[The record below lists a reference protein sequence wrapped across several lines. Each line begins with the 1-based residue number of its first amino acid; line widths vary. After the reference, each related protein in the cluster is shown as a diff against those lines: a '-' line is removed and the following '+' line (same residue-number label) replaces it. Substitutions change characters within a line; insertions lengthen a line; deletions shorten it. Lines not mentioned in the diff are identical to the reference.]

1 MGKEKDKE
9 SKINKGNLFKIIIIV
24 FIAVG
29 IAGGSFFAG
38 IMVDKL
44 VLSNKTAKVDN
55 SKENIKEIMFTLDD
69 FLVNLAD
76 KSGRRYLKVK
86 ICLGYEEDKKLPI
99 ELEEKK
105 LQIRDAIITILRSKK
120 TEDVNGNGTEKLKAE
135 IKNTVNTL
143 LSEGKITNVYFS
155 DILIQ

>member
-1 MGKEKDKE
+1 MGKEKKE
-9 SKINKGNLFKIIIIV
+9 SKIDKGNLFKTIIIV

-44 VLSNKTAKVDN
+44 VF
-55 SKENIKEIMFTLDD
+55 SKETNKVEKTKDEVKEVMFTLDD

-76 KSGRRYLKVK
+76 KSGRRYLKAK
-86 ICLGYEEDKKLPI
+86 IYLGYGEDKKLSA

-105 LQIRDAIITILRSKK
+105 LKIRDAIINVLRTKK
-120 TEDVNGNGTEKLKAE
+120 TEDLNEDGTERLKIE
-135 IKNTVNTL
+135 IKDTVNML
-143 LSEGKITNVYFS
+143 LNEGKITNVYFS